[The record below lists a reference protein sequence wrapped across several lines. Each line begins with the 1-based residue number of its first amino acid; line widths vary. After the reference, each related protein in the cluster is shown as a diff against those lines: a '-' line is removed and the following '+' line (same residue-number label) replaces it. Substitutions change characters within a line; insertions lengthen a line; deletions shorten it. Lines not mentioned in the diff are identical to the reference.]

1 MHNFTHIKRILSL
14 VLLGTLFSTA
24 ALAQQTDTAEYSTDT
39 TTVKVKQKK
48 LVGQRITGVVID
60 GASNKPLVGV
70 KLTVTDFSGTLTDD
84 KGRFAIVVPD
94 FNATLVVSF
103 IGYHTKLLPVVHKG
117 KMATIKIYP
126 VSYISQFN
134 EVLLPNGIQNQARST
149 AAISSVNPL
158 GGWNVNSETP
168 DAFLQGK
175 MSGVNVIRR
184 SGTPG
189 VGADLF
195 VRGFTSLYATNQP
208 LYVVDG
214 MIFDANAFGTS
225 LTSGHRRNPLQFIDV
240 RDIES
245 INLIKDAAAAAV
257 YGTKAANGVMIITTN
272 HAHDLAT
279 QIDFS
284 AYGGFNFVPR
294 QIPVMNAADYRTYL
308 SDILKSQGLSNS
320 AIADLPYMK
329 DDTNPAT
336 NPTYYLYHQNT
347 DWQKEV
353 FKRSFDQNYFLKVTG
368 GDNIAKYAL
377 SAGYSSDKG
386 ITDST
391 NNIKYNMRFNS
402 DLNLTKRLTANTN
415 LSFSY
420 SEQRLKDQGI
430 SNSTNP
436 LFLALVKSP
445 FVSRNEISANG
456 AVSPNLSDADTLG
469 VSNPRALIEKGL
481 NQQKAYRFFGNI
493 NFDYV
498 FSKSFKL
505 SNLTGITYDKTQ
517 ETLFIPRK
525 GVTNI
530 PLQNAIGDSKLG
542 SQVMRYFNVFDD
554 LRLNFNKTFSK
565 YHQLNMALGARYS
578 QSQAEQDYAIGY
590 NSATDVLISI
600 GNSSAGL
607 RYFGGDIG
615 KWASL
620 NTYLTA
626 DYSFKDKYYL
636 SFALAADASSR
647 FGKRDISSAI
657 RYVGGYGLNLADGKT
672 ALLPALSAAW
682 ILSSEDFM
690 KDLSSVS
697 LLKMRASY
705 GLVGNDDIGNY
716 NNRQY
721 YVSQNLLGL
730 QGLVR
735 GNIANP
741 NIQWES
747 IAKFNFGVDASF
759 FNERLS
765 ISADYFN
772 HTTSK
777 MLAYMA
783 VSSIGGI
790 DSYIDNQAGMHTSG
804 VDFNLNARLLNQ
816 KFKWDLGVNIG
827 TYKNKVD
834 KLPNG
839 NDILTN
845 FANGTYLTR
854 IGQTANLFYGQRTD
868 GVYATDA
875 EAAASGLTIVN
886 TAGLTVPFKGGDVRF
901 VDTNGDKVINAADRV
916 VIGDPNPDLFGSI
929 RNSFGYKNW
938 SLDVLVSFVAGNDL
952 YNYTRS
958 VLESGNSYYN
968 QTDIMRNRW
977 KGEGQIT
984 NVPRASYGDPMGNAQ
999 FSDRWIEDGSY
1010 LRLRTVNL
1018 TYNIPLKLKSIKYA
1032 RVYATANNLF
1042 TLTNYLGYDPEF
1054 SASGSIF
1061 MQGVDTTLEPQF
1073 RSVQLGVRIGL

>member
-103 IGYHTKLLPVVHKG
+103 TGYHTKLLPVVHKG
-117 KMATIKIYP
+117 KMATVKIYP

-377 SAGYSSDKG
+377 SAGYSSDRG

-620 NTYLTA
+620 TTYLTA

-690 KDLSSVS
+690 KDLSGVS

-783 VSSIGGI
+783 VASIGGI

-854 IGQTANLFYGQRTD
+854 IGQTANLFYGQRTN

>member
-103 IGYHTKLLPVVHKG
+103 TGYHTKLLPVVHKG
-117 KMATIKIYP
+117 KMATVKIYP

-308 SDILKSQGLSNS
+308 SDILKSQGLSNN

-542 SQVMRYFNVFDD
+542 SQVMRYFNFFDD

-565 YHQLNMALGARYS
+565 YHQLNMAIGARYS

-690 KDLSSVS
+690 KDLSGVS

-783 VSSIGGI
+783 VASIGGI

-854 IGQTANLFYGQRTD
+854 IGQTANLFYGQRTN

-916 VIGDPNPDLFGSI
+916 IIGDPNPDLFGSI